1 MTSREENAQNT
12 SHSSDSGTTGPG
24 SFIVTNGYKDFEMED
39 SRDES
44 KSGSCVDQGA
54 DNLEP
59 PRALYTT
66 GDELPRSTGY
76 EPKSSS
82 TRVVGDTFNQK

>member
-1 MTSREENAQNT
+1 MTSHEENTQNT

-24 SFIVTNGYKDFEMED
+24 SFLISNGHKEFEMED
-39 SRDES
+39 IRDEL

-59 PRALYTT
+59 PRALYTS
-66 GDELPRSTGY
+66 GDELPRTFPG
-76 EPKSSS
+76 PKP
-82 TRVVGDTFNQK
+82 T